1 MIIKLLF
8 NNLGEFIILRKSN
21 FQKKRNLSLSTEPA
35 CKILFPSHFSTSP
48 VEERLPRTVTWLLY
62 ALWQNRYMVSI
73 FYPHLKQNP
82 PQSLSKHNF
91 KLFQFIKT
99 QLILYLKPK
108 DSNLSFKLTHQ
119 FTVIPYF
126 YHLKNRDI

>member
-1 MIIKLLF
+1 M
-8 NNLGEFIILRKSN
+8 NFIITLRKSN
-21 FQKKRNLSLSTEPA
+21 FQKKTNLSLSTEPA
-35 CKILFPSHFSTSP
+35 YKIFSLFPSHFSVSP
-48 VEERLPRTVTWLLY
+48 VEERLPRTVTLLLY
-62 ALWQNRYMVSI
+62 ELRQNRYMASV

-91 KLFQFIKT
+91 KLFQFITT
-99 QLILYLKPK
+99 QLILYLNPK
-108 DSNLSFKLTHQ
+108 DSTLSFKLTHR

>member
-1 MIIKLLF
+1 M
-8 NNLGEFIILRKSN
+8 NFIITLRKSN
-21 FQKKRNLSLSTEPA
+21 FQKKTNISLSTEQA
-35 CKILFPSHFSTSP
+35 YKIFSLFPSHFSVSP
-48 VEERLPRTVTWLLY
+48 VEERLPRTVTLLLY
-62 ALWQNRYMVSI
+62 ELRQNRYMASV

-91 KLFQFIKT
+91 KLFQFITT
-99 QLILYLKPK
+99 QLILYLNPK
-108 DSNLSFKLTHQ
+108 DSTLSFKLTHR